1 SSTGSGSGG
10 SSGGTPSVST
20 PPKDDSIS
28 PTALAPPPP
37 ETGLQS
43 QPPPPPVPPP
53 PPRVVTTPSMD
64 QPRVVAA
71 GRTALA
77 MQGAVAAATAAGGG
91 NRWSMAPSTPYN
103 SGPVETV
110 DAAIAAATSSGLP
123 PGVVGLTLQDYLV
136 GPSDKSEDDLAALF
150 ERAVSGSGS
159 GDGGQPR
166 LHPRPSVRRL
176 APNMRPVGLSNLS
189 FNRRLREKLAA
200 EAAAMAVG
208 GADSYVVGEE
218 TEDAA
223 AAAAATSMAMGATM
237 SLSALVTLRPGSPM
251 SPPPQSLPLQA
262 APSYPPWVVHHL
274 AQQVPGAAAGLNALT
289 AAVAR
294 ATTPPPTLQPPLAP
308 ASPHSRPPMQVPLSL
323 PASST
328 GMMSSELPL
337 PLAAAAAQAVGT
349 AHVINVMTT
358 NGSGGSGSGSGS
370 GGSSRMSAVL
380 PLPLPP
386 PPLQLP
392 PPPRNPSDLR
402 TLTMQRSFSRD
413 SVTSGSGLANPG
425 QGAPRRTNST
435 KQVSFAP
442 SQLLIDESGKIE
454 RQPSLPQMGAPGRS
468 STAREGSGVPT
479 LLEDEPYDEYGGV
492 DGVHGARLLTQSA
505 AMQLQQPYAANAL
518 LTPQP
523 YGGMYGFPYG
533 SAGSANGVEDAFGA
547 AGKIKSNVKLARIR
561 EWVLT
566 EGERYFRLE
575 DVQDIG
581 DTVYPFGPDLL
592 MRDDSRASHALVLN
606 GGEGEGDMEGDDELD
621 AAPSRWAEADGADDA
636 NDMESLD
643 DDMIYSA
650 MLLDSSSRD
659 VMRGGG
665 KDGKF
670 GAGASNGGGGGGGAQ
685 GGSDGD
691 DHGGGS
697 SPGGGDDGSE
707 VGDDDDGSRSNHSN
721 STGQQSSPAAAAGV
735 ASSSA
740 QADFRRGKRC
750 RKLLKMLSTPAVQ
763 RATLAFRWQALLAI
777 AVQLLANLA
786 CFVLLTVLLIRQ
798 TRGLTELNDVGQ
810 ALVSCHDAMLSLQV
824 MDNIYSNRARERA
837 GPYTRLNI
845 GRLERELKKALDAS
859 WYSHND
865 VYLGHNS
872 LQHLPTSYNLSALWN
887 DYNHQELLFYGPNAT
902 DQRSTT
908 LWRLGNSFLRQGFE
922 LHHRHRELAER
933 LGSLAASDHYKY
945 IHSNGLFE
953 LFHGYSLTLNGFVYQ
968 AVDTSNTINRL
979 QLVLLVIEGCC
990 ICALVVA
997 YMAWLLKK
1005 VDNQRYGMYGVFLIV
1020 PVGLVRGLASKTVAV
1035 EEENSDGEEENPE
1048 DQGGEDLGGV
1058 MPQPHPPASHGGEHG
1073 GMRINLDAGSGEPR
1087 GGGRRNSRTQ
1097 TSGLRSL
1104 YDRMAF
1110 WRHGSVRHGKRTM
1123 LRNSKESL
1131 WLLAPFVV
1139 WGLVVVIMHS
1149 LGYVTM
1155 EQASAPVAMT
1165 NVVNTVLTRAHRVVY
1180 FAQELAAADSEAA
1193 QKAIYPV
1200 LENEVLALKW
1210 EWEVMLY
1217 GANST
1222 QATDPH
1228 FALARRGIAFEM
1240 GPATDTLFSSG
1251 VTCWMPDAADCYPP
1265 NHSYAAVVYRGLNA
1279 MMQRFFLE
1287 ADLML
1292 RDSPS
1297 AWNLNSSRLDYLFHE
1312 GTGNLHWAMMHL
1324 TSVHLDSVVALYMR
1338 VEVFHVVVF
1347 VLSWLLAG
1355 LFLFGML
1362 RPFMGHTQ
1370 RETERIAEMLS
1381 QLPADVDVEGLLN
1394 KALIS
1399 IKGEAVAAHRGGDQR
1414 TGRNRIV
1421 PLSAPFEGEPDA
1433 KGGTRPVARV
1443 PSFVKGV

>member
-1 SSTGSGSGG
+1 
-10 SSGGTPSVST
+10 
-20 PPKDDSIS
+20 
-28 PTALAPPPP
+28 
-37 ETGLQS
+37 
-43 QPPPPPVPPP
+43 
-53 PPRVVTTPSMD
+53 
-64 QPRVVAA
+64 
-71 GRTALA
+71 
-77 MQGAVAAATAAGGG
+77 
-91 NRWSMAPSTPYN
+91 
-103 SGPVETV
+103 
-110 DAAIAAATSSGLP
+110 
-123 PGVVGLTLQDYLV
+123 
-136 GPSDKSEDDLAALF
+136 
-150 ERAVSGSGS
+150 
-159 GDGGQPR
+159 
-166 LHPRPSVRRL
+166 VR
-176 APNMRPVGLSNLS
+176 
-189 FNRRLREKLAA
+189 
-200 EAAAMAVG
+200 
-208 GADSYVVGEE
+208 
-218 TEDAA
+218 
-223 AAAAATSMAMGATM
+223 
-237 SLSALVTLRPGSPM
+237 
-251 SPPPQSLPLQA
+251 
-262 APSYPPWVVHHL
+262 HL
-274 AQQVPGAAAGLNALT
+274 AQQVPGAAAGLSALT

-294 ATTPPPTLQPPLAP
+294 ATTPPLPPTLHPPIAP

-328 GMMSSELPL
+328 GMASPE
-337 PLAAAAAQAVGT
+337 LAAAAATAGR
-349 AHVINVMTT
+349 AHVINVMAT
-358 NGSGGSGSGSGS
+358 NTGGGSGSGS

-413 SVTSGSGLANPG
+413 SVTSGSGLNNPG
-425 QGAPRRTNST
+425 PGSRRSIST

-442 SQLLIDESGKIE
+442 SQLLIDETGKIE
-454 RQPSLPQMGAPGRS
+454 RQPSLPQMGLPSRS
-468 STAREGSGVPT
+468 NSGREGNSVPP
-479 LLEDEPYDEYGGV
+479 LLEDVPYDEYGGGV
-492 DGVHGARLLTQSA
+492 DGIRGAQFLTQSA
-505 AMQLQQPYAANAL
+505 AAPIQQPYAANSL
-518 LTPQP
+518 LLPQP
-523 YGGMYGFPYG
+523 YGVMYGLPY
-533 SAGSANGVEDAFGA
+533 SAVNGVAGVEDAFGA
-547 AGKIKSNVKLARIR
+547 TGKIKSNVKLARIR

-592 MRDDSRASHALVLN
+592 QRDDSRASHALVLN
-606 GGEGEGDMEGDDELD
+606 GGAGEGEGDIDGDDEAD

-636 NDMESLD
+636 NDMASLD
-643 DDMIYSA
+643 DEMVYSA
-650 MLLDSSSRD
+650 MLLDSTSRD
-659 VMRGGG
+659 VMRSGG
-665 KDGKF
+665 KEGKF
-670 GAGASNGGGGGGGAQ
+670 GAGASSGGGGGGGAQ

-691 DHGGGS
+691 EHGGGS
-697 SPGGGDDGSE
+697 SPGGGDDGSDGGE
-707 VGDDDDGSRSNHSN
+707 DDDGSRSNVSN

-786 CFVLLTVLLIRQ
+786 CFVLLTVLLVRQ

-824 MDNIYSNRARERA
+824 MDNIYSKRAQEKW
-837 GPYTRLNI
+837 GLYSRLTI
-845 GRLERELKKALDAS
+845 SRLETELKKALDSS

-865 VYLGHNS
+865 VYLGRNS
-872 LQHLPTSYNLSALWN
+872 LQHLPAAYNLSALWN

-922 LHHRHRELAER
+922 LHHRHRELVEQ
-933 LGSLAASDHYKY
+933 LGSLAASDQYKY

-953 LFHGYSLTLNGFVYQ
+953 LFNGYSLTLNAFVYQ

-1035 EEENSDGEEENPE
+1035 EEENSDGEEESPE

-1058 MPQPHPPASHGGEHG
+1058 MPPPHPTASHGGDHG
-1073 GMRINLDAGSGEPR
+1073 GMRINLDAGGGGPG
-1087 GGGRRNSRTQ
+1087 GGGRRNSRTH

-1165 NVVNTVLTRAHRVVY
+1165 NVVNTVLTRVHRVVY
-1180 FAQELAAADSEAA
+1180 FAQELAIADSVEA

-1200 LENEVLALKW
+1200 LESEVMALKW

-1228 FALARRGIAFEM
+1228 FTLARRGIAFEM
-1240 GPATDTLFSSG
+1240 GPATNTLFSSG
-1251 VTCWMPDAADCYPP
+1251 VTCWLPDPADCYLA

-1292 RDSPS
+1292 RDSS
-1297 AWNLNSSRLDYLFHE
+1297 AAWHLNSSRLDYLFLE
-1312 GTGNLHWAMMHL
+1312 GTGNLHWAMLHL
-1324 TSVHLDSVVALYMR
+1324 TDVHLASVVALYMR

-1399 IKGEAVAAHRGGDQR
+1399 IKGADQR
-1414 TGRNRIV
+1414 TGRNRVV
-1421 PLSAPFEGEPDA
+1421 PLSVPFEAEPDA
-1433 KGGTRPVARV
+1433 KGGTRPMARV
-1443 PSFVKGV
+1443 PSFAKGV